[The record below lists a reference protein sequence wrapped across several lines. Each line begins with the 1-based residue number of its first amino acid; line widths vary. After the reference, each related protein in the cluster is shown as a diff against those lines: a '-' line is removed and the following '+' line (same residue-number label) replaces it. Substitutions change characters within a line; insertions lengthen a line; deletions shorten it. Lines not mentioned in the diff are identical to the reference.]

1 MSFFDVGLAMTAAR
15 AGQGVIIARR
25 SLAGAYLEEGSLVA
39 PFGVRAA
46 PDSHY
51 YLCREAST
59 PLTGAHLA
67 FSLWVKAL
75 CARISKPS

>member
-1 MSFFDVGLAMTAAR
+1 LAPLLAAEPDLAADV
-15 AGQGVIIARR
+15 V
-25 SLAGAYLEEGSLVA
+25 
-39 PFGVRAA
+39 FGIRAA

-67 FSLWVKAL
+67 FSLWIKAL
-75 CARISKPS
+75 CARISQSS